1 MKKRKILASPKGLG
15 RTQGA
20 LVGTCRRERRRRK
33 EESRIFYR
41 SIRMEELSAFMS
53 RNNRLALALAAG
65 DAARNNSKKSLGER
79 SNGLDEERSFER
91 SVQGRGLA
99 LASLS
104 TALVTRTT
112 IPLRTRRTASVRTNK
127 ERKGKEKIADMKNI
141 IRVDSKRKTE
151 GKKKKRN
158 GVLPLARPALLLTS
172 AFASLIGR
180 KIRRETLP
188 QALEPPVKKSGAA
201 SVGETG
207 VLWFRN
213 DLRIHDNE
221 ALQKAMKKCLSILCV
236 YVFEPIK
243 KESES
248 S

>member
-1 MKKRKILASPKGLG
+1 MKKRKIVASPKGLG

-33 EESRIFYR
+33 EETRIFYR

-127 ERKGKEKIADMKNI
+127 ERKGKRGRERERRNE
-141 IRVDSKRKTE
+141 REHGSQRQRESK
-151 GKKKKRN
+151 
-158 GVLPLARPALLLTS
+158 GVRD
-172 AFASLIGR
+172 
-180 KIRRETLP
+180 RERER
-188 QALEPPVKKSGAA
+188 AWE
-201 SVGETG
+201 
-207 VLWFRN
+207 
-213 DLRIHDNE
+213 
-221 ALQKAMKKCLSILCV
+221 
-236 YVFEPIK
+236 
-243 KESES
+243 
-248 S
+248 